1 RDYLRVLNSLAP
13 AYGHRGD
20 WKSEEVTAKKCVDLA
35 EQILKADPNGASAK
49 YDLMM
54 STGTLAD
61 TFSGEGNYAQ
71 AATLRE
77 RTLELG
83 RQYAALNP
91 GSKEGQRAVA
101 VALKKLAALYGVL
114 KRYGESH
121 RAYEEARA
129 IDEER
134 LNQNP
139 LDRRASMDLS
149 YDYSDLGWVLSR

>member
-1 RDYLRVLNSLAP
+1 SNLGNGSAAFESFRKSAAMLESLVGRSGAPPQVRRDYLRVLNSLAP

-114 KRYGESH
+114 KRYDESH
-121 RAYEEARA
+121 
-129 IDEER
+129 
-134 LNQNP
+134 
-139 LDRRASMDLS
+139 
-149 YDYSDLGWVLSR
+149 